1 MKTLFNETDRRV
13 LIERIA
19 RLTPDRTPLWGRMN
33 APQMVAHLADAMRM
47 ATGDL
52 PIRMRKT
59 PLRYP
64 LVKQLVV
71 YLLPFPKGVP
81 TVKELQREPGAWET
95 EMADLRAMLES
106 LAARDR
112 NGPWP
117 VHPAFGPLSAH
128 AWGVLSLRH
137 CDHHLRQFGV

>member
-1 MKTLFNETDRRV
+1 MKTLWNEANRRE
-13 LIERIA
+13 LGERIA

-33 APQMVAHLADAMRM
+33 ARQMVAHLVDAMRM

-59 PLRYP
+59 PFRYP

-71 YLLPFPKGVP
+71 YVVPIPKGMP
-81 TVKELQREPGAWET
+81 TVKELQREPGTWGA
-95 EMADLRAMLES
+95 EMANLREMLEKF
-106 LAARDR
+106 AARDR

-117 VHPAFGPLSAH
+117 THPAFGPLGAH
-128 AWGVLSLRH
+128 AWGVLTLRH